1 MTHNK
6 IGLGTITVGK
16 MAGTAIDSEI
26 LALDVGKVPD
36 LPGSKKF
43 AIAYQ
48 NVRQG
53 DIGDIVAI
61 IRETITVYG

>member
-1 MTHNK
+1 
-6 IGLGTITVGK
+6 VGK
-16 MAGTAIDSEI
+16 MAGTPIDSEI